1 MRVLSERR
9 HGVVALR
16 HWARPAAAET
26 AAALGMPAGTVGS
39 TLHRAL
45 ARLREELERSGL

>member
-1 MRVLSERR
+1 MQVLSEKQRR
-9 HGVVALR
+9 VVALR
-16 HWARPAAAET
+16 HWAQPATEET
-26 AAALGMPAGTVGS
+26 AAALGMSAGTVRS